1 MCVYDSQMHLLIIQ
15 YPYVDLKKVNISIY
29 WFVLTPHINKIV
41 VIYNPKQKYRY
52 DLLNLG
58 SVILYNVLFN
68 LPLRTTWK
76 DNIIFYFVGNYGDVI
91 RVKIL
96 FNKKDTALIQ
106 FNDPQQA
113 QTGNDSVLRLNALWL
128 MASNQNHSK
137 QEKKTFEGTNGNSK

>member
-1 MCVYDSQMHLLIIQ
+1 M
-15 YPYVDLKKVNISIY
+15 
-29 WFVLTPHINKIV
+29 
-41 VIYNPKQKYRY
+41 
-52 DLLNLG
+52 G

-68 LPLRTTWK
+68 LPLRSTWK

-128 MASNQNHSK
+128 MASNQNYSK
-137 QEKKTFEGTNGNSK
+137 QQKKTYEETNGNSK